1 MFKKIFSSLIAFMI
15 LFSSASVVNG
25 YSGTDTINPD
35 TGKSSLLNKSLE
47 KKSFSQ
53 SAFKIGSKESAE
65 PSADKASGKPVNK
78 TNTIVL
84 KFRNIDDAD
93 KSGISEKITGKYA
106 NIDTV
111 TIEIPQGADASKI
124 IAKYKKNPLIL
135 NAYVDKE
142 VRLFSVPTDPYYST
156 YQWNLK
162 RIGMETAWDITHGE
176 SSVIIA
182 VIDTGFGP
190 FSDIDGFVNGVD
202 TSGLTILEDTYP
214 GQYSFE
220 GSFHGT
226 AVTSLIASNL
236 NTSGIAGISPNV
248 TIMPVKVFP
257 NGSTTTGSTQIIAGI
272 YWAADHGA
280 DIINMSLGSNED
292 DPAEKVA
299 VNYAL
304 NKGIIVVAASGN
316 DGYGDFVSYPAAY
329 PGVIAVGSTN
339 KTDLVSAFS
348 NEGSQLGISAPGE
361 GVYLANI
368 TGGTNSFANFNGT
381 SFSSPTVAAVA
392 SLIKSEHPE
401 FSSDQIRQILFTGT
415 DDISVR
421 GWDSSSG
428 YGITNAK
435 KALDVAAEPDLF
447 DGNDTVKEAAKL
459 LANMDVTG
467 RNYPALD
474 NDYYKFTLY
483 QASSI
488 TIIVTP
494 NGLQDI
500 VINLYDEAIQPIRY
514 IDDAS
519 EGAEERTSLTLQ
531 AGTYYIST
539 YDYFG
544 DAYKTDEYQ
553 IRVVETD
560 TLAPQITLWEGATIL
575 PSGST
580 SMNDLNVTIED
591 TSNVTVSAIKDSA
604 EYPWPQNGLF
614 TESGTYTITA
624 TDALGNASGI
634 EFTIQKTGEFLVTF
648 NSQGGS
654 AVGAVSVPVD
664 TTFVSPDQPTK
675 TGYTFAGWYKEAT
688 CTNAWDFDTSHVT
701 QNLTLYAK
709 WVINQ
714 YTFGF
719 DSQGG
724 NAISAKVFN
733 YLGKA
738 TAPASP
744 TKSGYTFA
752 GWYKDLTFATLW
764 NFASDAVIEN
774 TVIYAKWIA
783 NPSAVL
789 AFKAESAGYN
799 SIKLS
804 WTQVTGVTYEIYRA
818 TSSTGTYVKLG
829 DVSSATYTSTGLTT
843 GYAYYFKVRPYKA
856 EGIYKAYG
864 SYSAIVSMRPI
875 PSTVKATVASS
886 SYTSIRT
893 SWVAIPGASGYQ
905 VYRALSS
912 TGTYY
917 LIATTTATSYLNS
930 YLTTNRAYYYKVRA
944 YRTVG
949 TTRYYGAFSAIVMTR
964 PVPSAPSLTSVVSLS
979 STSIRASWASVA
991 GASRYEIYRST
1002 SLTGVYTY
1010 QYTTSYLSYTKITLV
1025 KGTTYY
1031 YKVRC
1036 YRIIGTSRVYSNFS
1050 IVKKVVVGY

>member
-1 MFKKIFSSLIAFMI
+1 MFKKILSSLIAFMI
-15 LFSSASVVNG
+15 LFSNASVVNG
-25 YSGTDTINPD
+25 YSGSDTIKPD
-35 TGKSSLLNKSLE
+35 PGKSSQQVKSQE

-53 SAFKIGSKESAE
+53 SALRIGPKGTVET
-65 PSADKASGKPVNK
+65 SADNTSRKPGNK

-84 KFRNIDDAD
+84 KFRNIDDAE

-124 IAKYKKNPLIL
+124 IAKYKKNPLVL

-142 VRLFSVPTDPYYST
+142 VRLFSIPSDPYYST

-162 RIGMETAWDITHGE
+162 RIGMETAWDITQGE
-176 SSVIIA
+176 SSIVVA

-202 TSGLTILEDTYP
+202 TSGFTILEDTYP

-226 AVTSLIASNL
+226 AVTSVIASNL
-236 NTSGIAGISPNV
+236 NTSGIAGVSPNV

-257 NGSTTTGSTQIIAGI
+257 NGSGTTGSTQIIAGI

-280 DIINMSLGSNED
+280 DIINMSLGSND
-292 DPAEKVA
+292 NDPAEKVA
-299 VNYAL
+299 VDYAL

-316 DGYGDFVSYPAAY
+316 DGYGDFVAYPAAY

-339 KTDLVSAFS
+339 KTDVVSSFS
-348 NEGSQLGISAPGE
+348 NEGPQLGITAPGE

-368 TGGTNSFANFNGT
+368 TGGINSFANFNGT
-381 SFSSPTVAAVA
+381 SFSSPTVAAVV
-392 SLIKSEHPE
+392 SLLKSEHE
-401 FSSDQIRQILFTGT
+401 DFSSNQIRQILFTGT

-435 KALDVAAEPDLF
+435 KALDVAAEPELF
-447 DGNDTVKEAAKL
+447 DGNDRADEAATL
-459 LANMDVTG
+459 RANMNVTG

-474 NDYYKFTLY
+474 NDYYKLTLY
-483 QASSI
+483 QESSLTI
-488 TIIVTP
+488 TLTP
-494 NGLQDI
+494 NGLQDL
-500 VINLYDEAIQPIRY
+500 VIDLYDEAIQSIIRV
-514 IDDAS
+514 DEAS
-519 EGAEERTSLTLQ
+519 EGLEERTSLILP
-531 AGTYYIST
+531 AGTYYINT

-544 DAYKTDEYQ
+544 DAYKTEGYQ
-553 IRVVETD
+553 IRVVATD
-560 TLAPQITLWEGATIL
+560 TIAPQIIIQDDEGIL

-580 SMNDLNVTIED
+580 SMNDLSVTVED
-591 TSNVTVSAIKDSA
+591 TSSFTVSATKDSS
-604 EYPWPQNGLF
+604 EYPWPQNSLF
-614 TESGTYTITA
+614 IESGIYTVTA
-624 TDALGNASGI
+624 TDALGNVSSVD
-634 EFTIQKTGEFLVTF
+634 FTIQKTGEYLVTF
-648 NSQGGS
+648 NSQGGTP
-654 AVGAVSVPVD
+654 VGAISVPVD
-664 TTFVSPDQPTK
+664 TNFASPDQPAK

-688 CTNAWDFDTSHVT
+688 CITAWNFDTSIVT

-714 YTFGF
+714 YTVNF

-724 NAISAKVFN
+724 TAVSAKVVN
-733 YLGKA
+733 YLSKV
-738 TAPASP
+738 TAPTSP
-744 TKSGYTFA
+744 AKSGYTFA
-752 GWYKDLTFATLW
+752 GWYKELAYTTVW
-764 NFASDAVIEN
+764 NFATDAVTDN
-774 TVIYAKWIA
+774 TVIYAKWIL

-789 AFKAESAGYN
+789 GLKAESTGYN

-804 WTQVTGVTYEIYRA
+804 WTQVSGVTYEIYRA
-818 TSSTGTYVKLG
+818 TSSAGTYVKLG
-829 DVSSATYTSTGLTT
+829 DVAAATYTSTSLTT

-856 EGIYKAYG
+856 DGAYRAYG

-875 PSTVKATVASS
+875 PATVKATVASS

-893 SWVAIPGASGYQ
+893 SWTAIPGASGYQ
-905 VYRALSS
+905 VYRATSS

-979 STSIRASWASVA
+979 STSIRASWASVV

-1010 QYTTSYLSYTKITLV
+1010 QYTTSYLSYTKTALV